1 MKVAIHKTLS
11 FQIFLG
17 IYIPFGLAIISI
29 LSYSWIHA
37 NYDIFLEII
46 KWLLRL
52 FVVGCIAIACTLI
65 FCLNIWFKQL
75 QVTIF
80 EQKIIIDR
88 HTESQKQFKKSQ
100 RVHINLHKKLFEI
113 VKDQDIQ
120 LQNLIIEQKQFK
132 KSQRV
137 HINLHKKLFEIV
149 KDQDTQLQNLII
161 EQKTQMDC
169 CESHRLKYNKHIENH
184 KMQKKLSVN
193 INSEQKHLIE
203 VLHEKCY
210 EMDLRIINLLE
221 RIPVNAVAP
230 SIGGNAVAPSIG
242 GNAVAPSI
250 GGNAVA
256 PSIGGN
262 AVTPS
267 IGGNAVAPSIEG
279 NTIASSIGCNAVG
292 SVQEAVNVP
301 PQVTAQ

>member
-113 VKDQDIQ
+113 VKDQD
-120 LQNLIIEQKQFK
+120 
-132 KSQRV
+132 
-137 HINLHKKLFEIV
+137 
-149 KDQDTQLQNLII
+149 TQLQNLII

-230 SIGGNAVAPSIG
+230 SIGGNAV
-242 GNAVAPSI
+242 
-250 GGNAVA
+250 
-256 PSIGGN
+256 
-262 AVTPS
+262 TPS